1 MLYHLLSAISA
12 VALRWFY
19 SRIDVEGIER
29 IPKRGPTILAVNHP
43 NAMVDALVVG
53 VVCPRPIRFTA
64 NAQSF
69 RNPLAGVFLRAAG
82 VVPLMRVKDAVA
94 LGEAADRSRNAAAFD
109 ALIAALRDGGITMI
123 FPEGVTGDWPQ
134 LAPLKTGAARIAFQA
149 HDAGVRGLR
158 IVPVGLTFERKD
170 VPRSRVF
177 VQVGEPIDVDSWPRD
192 EAGTDAKELTAE
204 IDRRLRAV
212 TLNFETS
219 DAAERDRALAAQIAR
234 IFRGVGAVPAVWQ
247 RPSLANEVA
256 ITRRIDDAQA
266 RLTQASPATRERA
279 AALLDRLSKFR
290 AELGQ
295 RGMAVEDVEI
305 SLSVR
310 EGAWFTVREVAVIA
324 LAGPVAIWGWLNH
337 LIPFHVARA
346 VALRSV
352 ETAADPAMRTINI
365 GLALVLLLYAAQGAI
380 VAALFGLVPAIV
392 YVLSL
397 PIAADVNFRFRPRLA
412 RAIRRARTW
421 LRFKAEPRL
430 QQRLAG
436 ELAGL
441 RAEAIGVE
449 DALTTSSRPAPVS

>member
-1 MLYHLLSAISA
+1 MLYRLLSAISA

-19 SRIDVEGIER
+19 SRIDAEGIER

-53 VVCPRPIRFTA
+53 IVCPRPIRFTA

-69 RNPLAGVFLRAAG
+69 RNPVAGVFLRAAG

-94 LGEAADRSRNAAAFD
+94 LGETADRTRNAAAFD
-109 ALIAALRDGGITMI
+109 ALIAALREGGITMI

-149 HDAGVRGLR
+149 RDAGVRGLK

-192 EAGTDAKELTAE
+192 ESGADAKALTAE
-204 IDRRLRAV
+204 IDSRLRAV
-212 TLNFETS
+212 TLNFESS
-219 DAAERDRALAAQIAR
+219 DVAERDRALAAQIAR
-234 IFRGVGAVPAVWQ
+234 IFRGAGAVPDVWH
-247 RPSLANEVA
+247 RPSLADEVA
-256 ITRRIDDAQA
+256 ITRRIDEAQA
-266 RLTQASPATRERA
+266 HLAHASPAIRERA
-279 AALLDRLSKFR
+279 AALLDRLATFR
-290 AELGQ
+290 AELRE
-295 RGMAVEDVEI
+295 RGMAAEDLEI
-305 SLSVR
+305 SLGVR
-310 EGAWFTVREVAVIA
+310 EGAWFALREVAVIA

-352 ETAADPAMRTINI
+352 ESAADPAMRTINI
-365 GLALVLLLYAAQGAI
+365 GLALVLLVYAAQGAI
-380 VAALFGLVPAIV
+380 VAALFGTLPAIA
-392 YVLSL
+392 YVVSL

-412 RAIRRARTW
+412 RAIRRARTYM
-421 LRFKAEPRL
+421 RFKTEPRL

-441 RAEAIGVE
+441 RAEAIAVE
-449 DALTTSSRPAPVS
+449 QALTTSSRPAPAS

>member
-1 MLYHLLSAISA
+1 MLYRLLSAVAA

-19 SRIDVEGIER
+19 SRIDAEGIGR
-29 IPKRGPTILAVNHP
+29 IPRTGPAILAVNHP

-53 VVCPRPIRFTA
+53 IVCPRPIRFTA

-69 RNPLAGVFLRAAG
+69 RNPIAGTFLRAAG

-94 LGEAADRSRNAAAFD
+94 LGETADRARNAAAFD
-109 ALIAALRDGGITMI
+109 ALIAALREGGVTMI

-134 LAPLKTGAARIAFQA
+134 LAPLKTGAARMALQA
-149 HDAGVRGLR
+149 RDAGVRGLR

-170 VPRSRVF
+170 VPRTRVF
-177 VQVGEPIDVDSWPRD
+177 VQVGEPIDVDAWPRD
-192 EAGTDAKELTAE
+192 DSGADAKALTAE
-204 IDRRLRAV
+204 IDSRLRAV
-212 TLNFETS
+212 TLNFESS
-219 DAAERDRALAAQIAR
+219 DAAERNRALAAQIAR
-234 IFRGVGAVPAVWQ
+234 LFRGADAIPEVWQ
-247 RPSLANEVA
+247 QPSLADEVA

-266 RLTQASPATRERA
+266 RLAQADPAIRERA
-279 AALLDRLSKFR
+279 SALLHRLSEFR
-290 AELGQ
+290 TELRE
-295 RGMAVEDVEI
+295 RGMVTDDLEI

-310 EGAWFTVREVAVIA
+310 EGTWFVLREVAVIA

-337 LIPFHVARA
+337 LLPFHVARA

-352 ETAADPAMRTINI
+352 ESAADPAMRTINI
-365 GLALVLLLYAAQGAI
+365 GLALVLLLYAAQGAL
-380 VAALFGLVPAIV
+380 VAALFGAVPAIG
-392 YVLSL
+392 YVISL

-441 RAEAIGVE
+441 RAEAIAVE
-449 DALTTSSRPAPVS
+449 DALTISSRPAPAS